1 MAAFRYRAVDDAG
14 RDRVGVLE
22 ADSARAAR
30 QALRSQGLVPLEVQG
45 VGAGAGAGGQ
55 VHSGAGA
62 PRLSQAELA
71 VLTRQLAS
79 LLGAAMPISDAL
91 AVLVEQAER
100 QARRELLA
108 AVRTEVLGGAS
119 LSQALARQPRAFPAI
134 YRALIAAGEES
145 GRLPG
150 VLASLAD
157 FIEERARL
165 QQKITL
171 AFVYPAIV
179 SLVAL
184 LVVIGMLTYVIP
196 QVVQVFEQSRQALP
210 LLTRAMIG
218 LSKFLRGWGWL
229 LLLTLAAS
237 AWGIARALRD
247 DGLRLRWHRRVLTL
261 PIAGTL
267 SRTINT
273 ARFAS
278 TLSLLVGAGVPMLR
292 ALQAAGET
300 VTNLALR
307 ERVGQASARVR
318 EGSSLSRALRA
329 ERDSDGAMGGGGKG
343 SGSNAGSARARL
355 FPPVLIHLIGAG
367 EATGQLPQMLARAA
381 EMQSREAE
389 RRALLFTSLLEPA
402 LILAMGGVVLTIVL
416 AVLMPIIEINQL
428 AR

>member
-1 MAAFRYRAVDDAG
+1 MAAFRYSAVDDAG

-30 QALRSQGLVPLEVQG
+30 QALRAQGLVPLSVQA
-45 VGAGAGAGGQ
+45 VGAGASGGGAGPA
-55 VHSGAGA
+55 GAGA
-62 PRLSQAELA
+62 RLSQTELA

-79 LLGAAMPISDAL
+79 LLGAALPMADAL

-100 QARRELLA
+100 QSRREMLA

-134 YRALIAAGEES
+134 YRALISAGEES

-165 QQKITL
+165 QQKVAL
-171 AFVYPAIV
+171 AFVYPAV
-179 SLVAL
+179 VTVVAL

-196 QVVQVFEQSRQALP
+196 QVVQVFEQGRQALP
-210 LLTRAMIG
+210 LLTRAMIA
-218 LSKFLRGWGWL
+218 LSNFLRSWGWAL
-229 LLLTLAAS
+229 LLAIAAT

-247 DGLRLRWHRRVLTL
+247 EALRLRWHRRVLTL
-261 PIAGTL
+261 PVLGTL

-292 ALQAAGET
+292 ALQASGET

-307 ERVGQASARVR
+307 ERVAHASARVR

-329 ERDSDGAMGGGGKG
+329 EVAGEGRAAGTGAQ
-343 SGSNAGSARARL
+343 AGAAPARL

-381 EMQSREAE
+381 EMHAREAE

-402 LILAMGGVVLTIVL
+402 LILGMGGVVLTIVL